1 MVTALLIEDNIE
13 NVNIVIQNFW
23 EKVYIIKIL
32 KTKYEISNS
41 INFQLIIA
49 NSNNLSNID
58 LIKLKKKYSFILYKI
73 IIENN
78 KRKIKI
84 VHSPNN
90 LSYINID
97 DKIYDELEKINY
109 NHIYIGTEYLK
120 ESIKF
125 DYLKYNREASNI
137 QKQLYSLVANEYKT
151 SIFNVKNNIIKA
163 TNLMYL
169 NCDIIKLKKYF
180 NFDYDYKPTPKIVI
194 KTIVNKI

>member
-58 LIKLKKKYSFILYKI
+58 LIKLKEKYSVILYKI

-169 NCDIIKLKKYF
+169 NCDIIKLKK
-180 NFDYDYKPTPKIVI
+180 IL
-194 KTIVNKI
+194 